1 MGMTQTI
8 KWCPFSYKQKKYIK
22 DALINKMSV
31 AEGAI
36 RSSKTIMHCIVAC
49 AYLETCEDK
58 IHLASGSTLPNAKLN
73 IGDCNGFGL
82 EHLFRGRCR
91 WGKFKENQCLYIY
104 TQTGEKIVIFAGGGK
119 ADSYKKI
126 LGNSYGLWI
135 ATEINEH
142 YDCDDSKTSFIKV
155 AMARQVAAINPKILW
170 DMNPSKPNDRIYLE
184 YVDNYKINGLV
195 GGYNYEHFTLHDNLS
210 ITEQRLKEI
219 KSQYVFGSIW
229 YRRDILGE
237 RVLAEGLCY
246 EDIVNNIKDLF
257 CDKQYF
263 INKIAKINI
272 GVDFGGNKSATTFCA
287 TAILQGLKE
296 IVVIK
301 AKRIKKSMTPIELE
315 SEFNKFTLELVE
327 EYNRGMT
334 ARCDSEESVLIN
346 GLRVSNARVCGRV
359 NIINA
364 LKTKI
369 KGRISALNKLGAK
382 KKVRFY
388 KDGDG
393 VEEVIKAI
401 SQSVYEKDTEERLDE
416 VSFENP
422 IDMMDAF
429 EYSWEEFIPAL
440 TQLNV

>member
-1 MGMTQTI
+1 MNQTI
-8 KWCPFSYKQKKYIK
+8 NWCPFSYKQKKYIQK
-22 DALINKMSV
+22 ALTSKMNV

-36 RSSKTIMHCIVAC
+36 RSSKTLMHCIIAC

-58 IHLASGSTLPNAKLN
+58 IHLASGSTLANAKLN

-82 EHLFRGRCR
+82 EHLFRGRCK
-91 WGKFKENQCLYIY
+91 WGKFKENQCLYIN

-142 YDCDDSKTSFIKV
+142 YDCDNSKESFIKV
-155 AMARQVAAINPKILW
+155 AMGRQAAARQPKILW
-170 DMNPSKPNDRIYLE
+170 DLNPSRPNDSIYID
-184 YVDNYKINGLV
+184 YIDNYKANGLL

-210 ITEQRLKEI
+210 ITKERIEEI
-219 KSQYVFGSIW
+219 KSQYVLGSIW

-246 EDIVNNIKDLF
+246 EDIVNKIKDLM
-257 CDKQYF
+257 CDKEYF
-263 INKIAKINI
+263 INRIAKINI

-287 TAILQGLKE
+287 TALLKGMKE
-296 IVVIK
+296 IVVLK
-301 AKRIKKSMTPIELE
+301 AKRIKKSLTPTELE
-315 SEFNKFTLELVE
+315 SKFNKFTLELVE

-346 GLRVSNARVCGRV
+346 GLKISNAKACGRV
-359 NIINA
+359 NILNA

-369 KGRISALNKLGAK
+369 NGRIAALNKLGARN
-382 KKVRFY
+382 KVRFY

-393 VEEVIKAI
+393 VEEVINAI

-429 EYSWEEFIPAL
+429 EYSWEEFIAPL
-440 TQLNV
+440 TTLNY